1 MIPRELAQRLDAAP
15 FDAGSVALPFA
26 LDDAD
31 DHIDLAPGA
40 YRVELDTAGTSYAL
54 CRIGAAQDVPADKAS
69 GGAGS
74 FWLAP
79 GASDT
84 FVVGGGVTVALHA
97 RMVTAGQTGTLRLTR
112 LVL

>member
-1 MIPRELAQRLDAAP
+1 MTTRDLAARLDALP
-15 FDAGSVALPFA
+15 FDAGSVALPFD

-31 DHIDLAPGA
+31 DHVDLAPGA

-54 CRIGAAQDVPADKAS
+54 CRIGAAQAVPADKTL

-79 GASDT
+79 GACDT
-84 FVVGGGVTVALHA
+84 VVVGGATTVALHA

-112 LVL
+112 VL